1 MFKGFTVFRYQGL
14 EGLREWLTTLRP
26 SLASTLNLVVSAVF
40 LYINIYPRRF
50 LVEAFTSGEASR
62 KKPLVQLLDQYIVH
76 FSYPFSGTV
85 AVLYYQFYGKSIWNC
100 LDAEVLRPAYSGPR
114 MKLQFVLSLSAYILS
129 FACCYAD
136 FLLIAYQKE
145 SVTLLIK
152 LLSTAYYY
160 LLFNSL
166 YLGLLI
172 AHYLH
177 YGVYFRLRRVVVVLR
192 KNSSEV
198 LPQPRQNSQI
208 SELSLSS
215 PEEAVKLVQALAA
228 ASNIGS
234 RMYSLPICIFLLATL
249 TDVVVCL
256 TTVSLEF
263 SLSLCLYIGITFS
276 YLAYLAY
283 LNQQIRSCLKVISNV
298 YGENE
303 QVNLGAAAD
312 DSDNDNEQQQQTE
325 NHWIVAAS
333 ELESVYGDRLGVNIF
348 RLFTLDYR
356 FVCQFTL
363 FVVNF
368 SILIAQTNQL

>member
-1 MFKGFTVFRYQGL
+1 MN
-14 EGLREWLTTLRP
+14 
-26 SLASTLNLVVSAVF
+26 LAVSAVF

-62 KKPLVQLLDQYIVH
+62 KKPLVQLLDQYIAH

-177 YGVYFRLRRVVVVLR
+177 YGVYFRLRREVVELR
-192 KNSSEV
+192 KNSPEV
-198 LPQPRQNSQI
+198 LSQPRQNSKNSQI

-215 PEEAVKLVQALAA
+215 PEEEAVRLVQALAA
-228 ASNIGS
+228 ASNSGS
-234 RMYSLPICIFLLATL
+234 RLYSLPICVFLLATL

-283 LNQQIRSCLKVISNV
+283 LNQQIRSCLKVISKV
-298 YGENE
+298 YGKNE
-303 QVNLGAAAD
+303 QVNLGAADAAD
-312 DSDNDNEQQQQTE
+312 DDNEQQQQQTV

-333 ELESVYGDRLGVNIF
+333 ELESVYEDRLGVNIF